1 MGPTDPSERFG
12 REPEVSAASGGHL
25 APDTSPD
32 PIGDP
37 SRTDAIPA
45 WTPTTEEPR
54 RAAPQRRTR
63 RRGAL
68 RRVKRTLRHVDP
80 VSVFKLSLVYYG
92 CFLVV
97 WLLFVA
103 LLYAIAASMGV
114 FETVESLA
122 KAFAVNWE
130 GGITLLGVEKWALL
144 LGILFWVGAS
154 LLNLVLAFLYNLAA
168 DFIGGVEM
176 TFVERDL

>member
-1 MGPTDPSERFG
+1 MGPTDRSESFG

-25 APDTSPD
+25 APDTSPNPIVD
-32 PIGDP
+32 PGRTEVVPVWSPTPDEP
-37 SRTDAIPA
+37 SRPSS
-45 WTPTTEEPR
+45 
-54 RAAPQRRTR
+54 QRRPR

-97 WLLFVA
+97 WLIFVA
-103 LLYAIAASMGV
+103 ILYAIVSSMGV

-122 KAFAVNWE
+122 KAFAVQWR
-130 GGITLLGVEKWALL
+130 GGITFLGVEKWALL
-144 LGILFWVGAS
+144 FGILFWVGGS
-154 LLNLVLAFLYNLAA
+154 VLNLLLAFLYNVAA
-168 DFIGGVEM
+168 DVVGGVEM